1 MTPSDPPI
9 LPVDPDDPNAPIPPR
24 GPRPAPKRRRR
35 SLPTPMA
42 TAIIVL
48 AGVIAA
54 LLLG

>member
-42 TAIIVL
+42 SAIIVL